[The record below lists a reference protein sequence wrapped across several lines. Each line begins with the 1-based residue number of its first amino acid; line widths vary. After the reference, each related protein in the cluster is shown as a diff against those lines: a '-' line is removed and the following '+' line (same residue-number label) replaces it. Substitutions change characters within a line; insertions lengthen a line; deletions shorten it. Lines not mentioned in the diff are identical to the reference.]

1 MNSISKVTN
10 LETNT
15 TDGRTQLNE
24 YLESPLQLA
33 TGTLSTQ
40 TTMSATSLSTGG
52 LSGDFIIKDNG
63 RILVHD
69 GTVYRVVIGKL
80 S

>member
-1 MNSISKVTN
+1 MVT
-10 LETNT
+10 
-15 TDGRTQLNE
+15 TQTAEDVRNQLGAF
-24 YLESPLQLA
+24 LTKPLA
-33 TGTLSTQ
+33 ITSGVLSTQ

>member
-1 MNSISKVTN
+1 MI
-10 LETNT
+10 T
-15 TDGRTQLNE
+15 TQTTEDVRNQLGAF
-24 YLESPLQLA
+24 LTKPLQI
-33 TGTLSTQ
+33 TSGTLSTQ

-69 GTVYRVVIGKL
+69 RTVYRVVIGKL